1 MENLKELKPVGKL
14 SPFAHFCCTIGNLP
28 TSYMISLTYEEQL
41 LWLCN
46 YLEKTVIPAVNTNA
60 EAVAELQNLY
70 NQLKDY
76 VNNYFTNLDVQ
87 KEINKK
93 LDEMAESGQL
103 TEIVTAYLQIAGIL
117 AFNTVADMKNSDN
130 LIDGSFAETFGY
142 AQINDK
148 KGAKYKIRTITN
160 ADVVDNINII
170 ALKNTNLI
178 AELIKEN
185 KKVII
190 FDTVT
195 NMKNSNGLVAGD
207 FVKTSGF
214 KTQND
219 NGGASYFV
227 KVKENELVDEM
238 TIIELQN
245 NLIAILQYDKTINLK
260 SLGAEA
266 NEDITPHLQKAINI
280 LNGGT
285 ILIPAGIYKI
295 TSTINFPNSQNLL
308 LIKGENNLTELD
320 SYVETENAYA
330 FNCGAEDGNYKKI
343 SFENLI
349 IANKTENINVNGIY
363 LRRNTETKIFEN
375 VTVRGFYDNVIM
387 DNNWSIVINRLRCL
401 NAKHNGLAPLNSSS
415 VLNNIQINNSIFQH
429 NLNYNLSVQ
438 GKNIVI
444 MGCDFSNYNGV
455 YGLYAFGCSGLCLI
469 GNYYEETTETQSG
482 IMISLSK
489 GVSII
494 GNYFEIKSTQENYY
508 AINFHNVFGCS
519 FINNKILGINANKI
533 ITMHDGCKI
542 EISNNEINKAT
553 EFIYVQNSY
562 LICEN
567 NEISSDVVTYIK
579 QENHLYAFIKLM
591 GSSSLYS
598 KCIIPH
604 PEICSFD
611 FPTLKKFATTAN
623 LPNGIYVGQ
632 QCFDTTTNKLKIWNG
647 SSWV

>member
-1 MENLKELKPVGKL
+1 MEKEFNYTKLTPFKWFVLENFPFIEADFDALTEWQLFQKLGREMNKIINSENTLGNQVVNL
-14 SPFAHFCCTIGNLP
+14 
-28 TSYMISLTYEEQL
+28 
-41 LWLCN
+41 
-46 YLEKTVIPAVNTNA
+46 TNA
-60 EAVAELQNLY
+60 FNNLQ
-70 NQLKDY
+70 DY
-76 VNNYFTNLDVQ
+76 VNNYFNNLDVQ
-87 KEINKK
+87 NEINNK
-93 LDEMAESGQL
+93 LNQMAESGQL

-142 AQINDK
+142 SELNDK

-170 ALKNTNLI
+170 ALKNTELI

-195 NMKNSNGLVAGD
+195 NMKNSSGLVAGD

-227 KVKENELVDEM
+227 KVKENEVVDEM

-245 NLIAILQYDKTINLK
+245 NLIAILQYGKTINLK

-266 NEDITPHLQKAINI
+266 NKDITLQLQKAINI
-280 LNGGT
+280 LNGGL
-285 ILIPAGIYKI
+285 ILIPAGVYKI

-320 SYVETENAYA
+320 CYIETENAYA

-349 IANKTENINVNGIY
+349 IDNKTKNINVNGIY

-401 NAKHNGLAPLNSSS
+401 NAKHNGLAPLNTSS

-444 MGCDFSNYNGV
+444 IGCDFSNYDGA

-469 GNYYEETTETQSG
+469 GNYYEESTETQNG
-482 IMISLSK
+482 IMIRLSK

-494 GNYFEIKSTQENYY
+494 GNFFEIKSTQNNYY
-508 AINFHNVFGCS
+508 AINFYNVYGCS

-542 EISNNEINKAT
+542 EISHNVINKAT
-553 EFIYVQNSY
+553 QFIYVHNSY

-567 NEISSDVVTYIK
+567 NEIESDVITYIK
-579 QENHLYAFIKLM
+579 QENHLYAFIKLI
-591 GSSSLYS
+591 GSSFLYA

-604 PEICSFD
+604 PELCIFE
-611 FPTLKKFATTAN
+611 FPNLKKFATTSN
-623 LPNGIYVGQ
+623 LPNGIYIGQ

>member
-1 MENLKELKPVGKL
+1 MEKDFNYIKLTPFKWFVLENFPFIEADFDALTEWQLFQKLGREMNKIINSENTLGNQVVNL
-14 SPFAHFCCTIGNLP
+14 
-28 TSYMISLTYEEQL
+28 
-41 LWLCN
+41 
-46 YLEKTVIPAVNTNA
+46 TNA
-60 EAVAELQNLY
+60 FNNLQ
-70 NQLKDY
+70 DY
-76 VNNYFTNLDVQ
+76 VNNYFNNLDVQ
-87 KEINKK
+87 EEINNK
-93 LDEMAESGQL
+93 LNQMAESGQL

-142 AQINDK
+142 SELNDK

-170 ALKNTNLI
+170 AVKNTELV

-185 KKVII
+185 KKTII
-190 FDTVT
+190 FDTVA

-207 FVKTSGF
+207 FVKTYGF

-227 KVKENELVDEM
+227 KVKENEVVDEM
-238 TIIELQN
+238 TIIALQN
-245 NLIAILQYDKTINLK
+245 NLIAILLYDKTINLK
-260 SLGAEA
+260 TLGAEA
-266 NEDITPHLQKAINI
+266 NEDITLKLQKAINI

-295 TSTINFPNSQNLL
+295 TNTINFPNSQNLL

-320 SYVETENAYA
+320 CYVETENAYA

-401 NAKHNGLAPLNSSS
+401 NAKHNGLAPLNSNS

-438 GKNIVI
+438 GKNIVV
-444 MGCDFSNYNGV
+444 MGCDFSNYDGA

-469 GNYYEETTETQSG
+469 GNYYEESTKTQNG
-482 IMISLSK
+482 IMIKLSK

-542 EISNNEINKAT
+542 EISNNDINKAT

-562 LICEN
+562 LVCEN

-591 GSSSLYS
+591 GSSSLYA

-604 PEICSFD
+604 PELCIFE
-611 FPTLKKFATTAN
+611 FPTLKKFATTSN

-632 QCFDTTTNKLKIWNG
+632 QCFDTTTNTLKIWNG

>member
-1 MENLKELKPVGKL
+1 MKNLQELKPVGKL

-46 YLEKTVIPAVNTNA
+46 YLEKTVIAAVNTNA
-60 EAVAELQNLY
+60 EAVAELQELY
-70 NQLKDY
+70 NQLKEY

-87 KEINKK
+87 EEINKK

-160 ADVVDNINII
+160 TDVVDNINII

-178 AELIKEN
+178 AELMNEN

-195 NMKNSNGLVAGD
+195 NMKNSSGLVAGD
-207 FVKTSGF
+207 FVKTSDF

-227 KVKENELVDEM
+227 KLKENEIVDEM

-245 NLIAILQYDKTINLK
+245 NLIAILQYEKTINLK

-285 ILIPAGIYKI
+285 IVIPAGIYKI

-320 SYVETENAYA
+320 CYIETENAYA

-375 VTVRGFYDNVIM
+375 VTVRGFYDNVII
-387 DNNWSIVINRLRCL
+387 DNNWSIVINKLRCL
-401 NAKHNGLAPLNSSS
+401 NAKHNGLAPLNSNS

-429 NLNYNLSVQ
+429 NLNYNLSVH

-444 MGCDFSNYNGV
+444 IGCDFSNYDGA

-469 GNYYEETTETQSG
+469 GNFYEESTETQNG
-482 IMISLSK
+482 NVIRLCN
-489 GVSII
+489 GVVIQ
-494 GNYFEIKSTQENYY
+494 GNYFEIKSTQENYLL
-508 AINFHNVFGCS
+508 ID
-519 FINNKILGINANKI
+519 INNSTGVDISANNFNGISTNKI
-533 ITMHDGCKI
+533 IKTHDGSKVSI
-542 EISNNEINKAT
+542 NDNFVNKAS
-553 EFIYVQNSY
+553 EFIYVHNTY
-562 LICEN
+562 LEAIN
-567 NEISSDVVTYIK
+567 NQVGSDVVTYIH
-579 QENHLYAFIKLM
+579 QENHLYAFIKLY
-591 GSSSLYS
+591 GHSNLLN

-604 PEICSFD
+604 PEICIFE
-611 FPTLKKFATTAN
+611 FINLLKFATTTN
-623 LPNGIYVGQ
+623 LLNGIYVGQ
-632 QCFDTTTNKLKIWNG
+632 QCFDTTTNTLKIWNG

>member
-1 MENLKELKPVGKL
+1 MQKL
-14 SPFAHFCCTIGNLP
+14 
-28 TSYMISLTYEEQL
+28 
-41 LWLCN
+41 
-46 YLEKTVIPAVNTNA
+46 
-60 EAVAELQNLY
+60 
-70 NQLKDY
+70 
-76 VNNYFTNLDVQ
+76 
-87 KEINKK
+87 
-93 LDEMAESGQL
+93 
-103 TEIVTAYLQIAGIL
+103 
-117 AFNTVADMKNSDN
+117 
-130 LIDGSFAETFGY
+130 FGY
-142 AQINDK
+142 AELNDK

-170 ALKNTNLI
+170 ALKNTELV

-185 KKVII
+185 KKTII
-190 FDTVT
+190 FDTVA
-195 NMKNSNGLVAGD
+195 NMKNSSGLITGD
-207 FVKTSGF
+207 FVKTYGF

-227 KVKENELVDEM
+227 KVKENEVVDEM
-238 TIIELQN
+238 TIIALQN
-245 NLIAILQYDKTINLK
+245 NLIAILLYDKTINLK
-260 SLGAEA
+260 TLGAQA
-266 NEDITPHLQKAINI
+266 NEDITAHLQKAINI

-285 ILIPAGIYKI
+285 ILIPAGTYKI
-295 TSTINFPNSQNLL
+295 TNTINFPNSQNLL

-320 SYVETENAYA
+320 CYIETENAYA
-330 FNCGAEDGNYKKI
+330 FNCAAEDGNYKKI

-375 VTVRGFYDNVIM
+375 VTVRGFYDNIII

-415 VLNNIQINNSIFQH
+415 TLNNIQINNSIFQH

-438 GKNIVI
+438 GKNIVV
-444 MGCDFSNYNGV
+444 MGSDFSNYDGA

-469 GNYYEETTETQSG
+469 GNYYEESTETQNG
-482 IMISLSK
+482 IMIRLSK

-494 GNYFEIKSTQENYY
+494 GNYFEIKSTQNNYY
-508 AINFHNVFGCS
+508 TINFYNVFGCS

-542 EISNNEINKAT
+542 EISYNDIKKAT
-553 EFIYVQNSY
+553 EFIYVHNSY

-567 NEISSDVVTYIK
+567 NEIDSDVVTYIH

-591 GSSSLYS
+591 CHSALYA

-604 PEICSFD
+604 PEICIFE
-611 FPTLKKFATTAN
+611 FINLLKFATTAN
-623 LPNGIYVGQ
+623 LPNGVYVGQ
-632 QCFDTTTNKLKIWNG
+632 QCFDTTTNTLKIWNG